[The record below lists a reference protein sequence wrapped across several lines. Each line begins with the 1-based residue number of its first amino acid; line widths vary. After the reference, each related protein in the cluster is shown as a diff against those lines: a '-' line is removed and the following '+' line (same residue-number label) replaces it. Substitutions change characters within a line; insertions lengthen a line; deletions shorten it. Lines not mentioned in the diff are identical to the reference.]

1 MAPDN
6 GARNWEP
13 GRGCP
18 MMDGMSAPF
27 PIQIRDE
34 SIRLGQL
41 LKLASLAEDGI
52 QAKEFIENGLV
63 KVNGEIE
70 TRRGRQVRPGDTVE
84 VNGES
89 VVVEA
94 R

>member
-1 MAPDN
+1 MAN
-6 GARNWEP
+6 SET
-13 GRGCP
+13 
-18 MMDGMSAPF
+18 F

-41 LKLASLAEDGI
+41 LKLASLADDGFHAKQLIED
-52 QAKEFIENGLV
+52 GLV

-70 TRRGRQVRPGDTVE
+70 TRRGAQIRNGDTVT

-89 VVVEA
+89 IRVETA
-94 R
+94 